1 MLLDRLYRPANNELI
16 YHYCSSAAFVGIV
29 NSRSMWLSAYDSL
42 NDSTERGWGY
52 QVFKKATSQLSKEID
67 HRFIEAISTMVDNA
81 YSMAMTMI
89 GRYSL
94 DSDVLSQ
101 WRAYADDG
109 RGFAI
114 GFSPDQMEMP
124 AKPLRVLYEQ
134 DQQMG
139 ELLGNIRHSYRHEK
153 SIGFQYNDELKSH
166 FYNIGLDLCV
176 SAPVA
181 SPGTESL
188 SAIQTLA
195 SASQIADT
203 TIGWVIQKS
212 PETWQI

>member
-1 MLLDRLYRPANNELI
+1 
-16 YHYCSSAAFVGIV
+16 
-29 NSRSMWLSAYDSL
+29 
-42 NDSTERGWGY
+42 
-52 QVFKKATSQLSKEID
+52 
-67 HRFIEAISTMVDNA
+67 
-81 YSMAMTMI
+81 MI

-166 FYNIGLDLCV
+166 FYNIGLDLCAYKHPSFREEKEIRYV
-176 SAPVA
+176 HFSAQ
-181 SPGTESL
+181 SPQGRPLSLVSL
-188 SAIQTLA
+188 SARDQDGKLISEPIKIQFRA
-195 SASQIADT
+195 SNGNIVPYVAIDYTNRGA
-203 TIGWVIQKS
+203 KS
-212 PETWQI
+212 PIKEIVLGPRNPNSEAKVEVFLNTMGVRGVKVRRSEGTYG